1 MLTCRKVSRSTVL
14 DPQQT
19 FIAVAS
25 LQGAAPEVS
34 RGLAS
39 IENNGPN
46 HDFAVGHFGEIVV
59 WDLEIQPAH
68 IGREGETSA
77 VADIPHSNEV
87 TVGAVARCGHPQWL
101 LVRASVE

>member
-1 MLTCRKVSRSTVL
+1 MSRVLPCKADVPWHKGESLT
-14 DPQQT
+14 
-19 FIAVAS
+19 AVAS
-25 LQGAAPEVS
+25 LQGAAPVS

-46 HDFAVGHFGEIVV
+46 HDFAVGHFGGMVV
-59 WDLEIQPAH
+59 WDLDIQPAH

-77 VADIPHSNEV
+77 VADIPHSKEV

-101 LVRASVE
+101 LVSAS